1 MAIKYLDAKRIR
13 GSSTFATVPTHD
25 IDYSSNSGW
34 TQVNGDGSHANIT
47 ISNGKVEAGTGT
59 DANTTNGV
67 EMGGAYV
74 HYDLSSDLSNTA
86 WTLDFEFK
94 WIDGT
99 SNVHSVPLALTA
111 TSSRPISDATHT
123 SIEFQSYNNNNNT
136 YTVRMI
142 SFNNSSSY
150 TTETNYGTAIAEGTT
165 YYMRLQR
172 TSTTG
177 IKLAIYTDSARTTL
191 LGTAITATIPS
202 GLQGLQY
209 LLHCSSPSACTS
221 SPFQIWE
228 IDNTKIVNQ
237 EYLYN

>member
-99 SNVHSVPLALTA
+99 SNVHSVPLALTT
-111 TSSRPISDATHT
+111 TSSRPKSEATHKT
-123 SIEFQSYNNNNNT
+123 
-136 YTVRMI
+136 M
-142 SFNNSSSY
+142 
-150 TTETNYGTAIAEGTT
+150 
-165 YYMRLQR
+165 M
-172 TSTTG
+172 
-177 IKLAIYTDSARTTL
+177 
-191 LGTAITATIPS
+191 
-202 GLQGLQY
+202 
-209 LLHCSSPSACTS
+209 H
-221 SPFQIWE
+221 
-228 IDNTKIVNQ
+228 VNQ
-237 EYLYN
+237 LIKGNY